1 MALFAVLMCVNFAAC
16 GDDELPIRTEENSKV
31 GKLIFA
37 LEGMPASSGD
47 TIHIIDR
54 LEECSL
60 SWKREDGT
68 VTNYDY
74 ATQFY
79 FDEGPAY
86 WTSSDGMYAN
96 YIKIAWD
103 SPGFCKI
110 RVQDPFLYDV
120 CYQLYIDIQEMDL
133 KKQLKIQ
140 YFDSWKD
147 IDGTIHKGPFVA
159 LYTDKNVG
167 SSRLEVLSFGC
178 ENHTYESNAYWRK
191 NIDCDLYYGK
201 MTVSY
206 IIGEP
211 SYYFFIFKYG
221 DKIHEIRR
229 YTDGRGY
236 LWDGEW
242 NQ

>member
-1 MALFAVLMCVNFAAC
+1 MKTLRFFGMALFAVLMCVNFAAC

-60 SWKREDGT
+60 SWKRE
-68 VTNYDY
+68 
-74 ATQFY
+74 
-79 FDEGPAY
+79 
-86 WTSSDGMYAN
+86 
-96 YIKIAWD
+96 
-103 SPGFCKI
+103 
-110 RVQDPFLYDV
+110 
-120 CYQLYIDIQEMDL
+120 
-133 KKQLKIQ
+133 
-140 YFDSWKD
+140 
-147 IDGTIHKGPFVA
+147 DGTIHKGPFVA